1 MSHKSTLTAVQRRC
15 AEILATNDI
24 HQLTIEQIAEEL
36 NVSPRT
42 IYRWKN
48 DPVFIA
54 YQNEIAERVMDDFLA
69 ETYGMLRKI
78 VRTGNVKAI
87 ELVLKNRGRL
97 TEVQKIEA
105 NIEDNRS
112 NEAKRQEIEELKRL
126 LGRD

>member
-1 MSHKSTLTAVQRRC
+1 MSHKNSLTAPQKRC

-24 HQLTIEQIAEEL
+24 HQLTIEEIAQEL

-42 IYRWKN
+42 IYRWKQ
-48 DPVFIA
+48 DPVFTA
-54 YQNEIAERVMDDFLA
+54 YQNEIAERVMDDFLT

-97 TEVQKIEA
+97 TDVQKAEVK
-105 NIEDNRS
+105 IEDTRS
-112 NEAKRQEIEELKRL
+112 NDAKRAEIEELKRM
-126 LGRD
+126 LGK